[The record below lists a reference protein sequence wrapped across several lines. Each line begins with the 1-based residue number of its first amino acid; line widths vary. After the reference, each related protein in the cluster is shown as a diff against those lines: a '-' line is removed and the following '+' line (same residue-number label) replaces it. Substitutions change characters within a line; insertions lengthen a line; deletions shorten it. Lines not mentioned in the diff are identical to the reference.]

1 MDGNKAPMLIDGKA
15 KGDEG
20 SSFNIKWLLSTLL
33 ILWPWL
39 LGSIIVS
46 LIIGNLL
53 LRYSTPIYMARAEI
67 LIYDSKKGNSSAGDD
82 IVKVLN
88 LDNKSINIDNEIEIL
103 KSHTTMEKVVQ
114 KLHLNIEY
122 SIVGRFKVSPLYDNK
137 PFEFVKVD
145 SSDDFYSC
153 KVNIVGDND
162 YQVIDGGAGKIV
174 NGRFGDTIMLPIG
187 RIVLIKTADFKPS
200 KLQYTVNVSPV
211 GAAAGGYMG
220 RVIIN
225 APGKSSSY
233 MGLAMTDNIP
243 DRAVDFLNNLMTIYM
258 QNNVESKNRI
268 SQSTFNF
275 INARI
280 DSVINELSKVE
291 MDIRNFKQDYKI
303 TDMKS
308 ESENLYKVS
317 ADILDKKRNAEVQV
331 ELINAII
338 NYMTKS
344 KDPTITLP
352 ANLLENGGIK
362 MMIDKFNALHTEIET
377 SLISTTENNPA
388 TKNLIKQQN
397 EIKQNI
403 LSMLAST
410 RDNLKIEAAKFQEK
424 SDEINGRIHQVPEV
438 EMKYLDY
445 SRRETLKNDMYVFL
459 LKKREETAIEMSA
472 TQPNAAIIDSA
483 SFAGQIA
490 PDHARILMMSFLF
503 GLAVPFGVIVLRRA
517 LNIKIISKADVT
529 KLTTIPV
536 IGEIGNNSSE
546 DYVAVTKNSRSII
559 SEQFRA
565 LRTNLQYLL
574 TDKKEKVLMVTSS
587 MGGEGKSFIAV
598 NMAITLAMSGKRVVL
613 VEMDLRKPKIS
624 KMLNL
629 DNSIGF
635 SNYAIGR
642 AEIDDVIVPSGVDAN
657 LYVLGSGPVPPNPSE
672 LILLPRTE
680 EMFRQL
686 REKFDY
692 VIVDT
697 SPVGMVTD
705 AQLINKYADTAIYI
719 IRQGLTY
726 KQQLN
731 IPNELYHSG
740 RIARLSIVINDVLA
754 NRGFA
759 YGYGYE
765 EGYGYSYGNG
775 YGYGYGYGYG
785 SYGNGY
791 YLEER
796 KKGIKDWLNL
806 SKNK

>member
-1 MDGNKAPMLIDGKA
+1 
-15 KGDEG
+15 
-20 SSFNIKWLLSTLL
+20 
-33 ILWPWL
+33 
-39 LGSIIVS
+39 
-46 LIIGNLL
+46 
-53 LRYSTPIYMARAEI
+53 
-67 LIYDSKKGNSSAGDD
+67 
-82 IVKVLN
+82 
-88 LDNKSINIDNEIEIL
+88 
-103 KSHTTMEKVVQ
+103 
-114 KLHLNIEY
+114 
-122 SIVGRFKVSPLYDNK
+122 
-137 PFEFVKVD
+137 
-145 SSDDFYSC
+145 
-153 KVNIVGDND
+153 
-162 YQVIDGGAGKIV
+162 
-174 NGRFGDTIMLPIG
+174 
-187 RIVLIKTADFKPS
+187 
-200 KLQYTVNVSPV
+200 
-211 GAAAGGYMG
+211 
-220 RVIIN
+220 
-225 APGKSSSY
+225 
-233 MGLAMTDNIP
+233 
-243 DRAVDFLNNLMTIYM
+243 M

-275 INARI
+275 INTRI

-308 ESENLYKVS
+308 ESENLYKAS
-317 ADILDKKRNAEVQV
+317 GDILDKKRNAEVQV

-338 NYMTKS
+338 SYMTSS

-362 MMIDKFNALHTEIET
+362 TMIDRFNSLHTEIET
-377 SLISTTENNPA
+377 SLISNTENNPA
-388 TKNLIKQQN
+388 TKNLIRQQN

-410 RDNLKIEAAKFQEK
+410 RDNLKLEAAKYQEK
-424 SDEINGRIHQVPEV
+424 LDEINGRIHQVPEV

-472 TQPNAAIIDSA
+472 TQPNAAIIDPA

-503 GLAVPFGVIVLRRA
+503 GLTVPFGVIVLRRA

-598 NMAITLAMSGKRVVL
+598 NMAITLAMSGKKVVL
-613 VEMDLRKPKIS
+613 IEMDLRKPKIS

-642 AEIDDVIVPSGVDAN
+642 AEIDDVVVPSGVDAN
-657 LYVLGSGPVPPNPSE
+657 LYILGSGPVPPNPSE

-791 YLEER
+791 YLEEK
-796 KKGIKDWLNL
+796 KKGIKDWFNV